1 MPDAPPARPATDD
14 GLDPGRPPRSA
25 RRTIGW
31 VAAGTFVVATF
42 AMWLYAFFLFDPG
55 LKVDE
60 LADRTFPTAAEP
72 ICAAAGARLDQLPP
86 ANTAK
91 DALERADVVD
101 QADEILRGM
110 LDQLRSV
117 APTGDDRV
125 SKGISM
131 WIDDWETYLQDRVE
145 YAAQLRQD
153 PDTRFTETV
162 KANRQI
168 SRAIDG
174 FAEVNRM
181 DSCVTPGDVG

>member
-1 MPDAPPARPATDD
+1 MPDAPTT
-14 GLDPGRPPRSA
+14 DPGTAHGSDPAPPPRSA

-31 VAAGTFVVATF
+31 VAAGTFIAATF
-42 AMWLYAFFLFDPG
+42 GMWLFAFFIYDPG

-60 LADRTFPTAAEP
+60 LADRTFPKAAEP
-72 ICAAAGARLDQLPP
+72 ICAAAEARLDRLPP

-91 DALERADVVD
+91 DAVERADVVD
-101 QADEILRGM
+101 QADEILRSM
-110 LDQLRSV
+110 LDQLRTV
-117 APTGDDRV
+117 APTGSDRV
-125 SKGISM
+125 SRGINM
-131 WIDDWETYLQDRVE
+131 WIDDWETYLQDRVD

-181 DSCVTPGDVG
+181 ESCTTPGDVG

>member
-125 SKGISM
+125 SKGIS
-131 WIDDWETYLQDRVE
+131 TP
-145 YAAQLRQD
+145 AAAALFAASGPATPSMAPWPNSSGLRASL
-153 PDTRFTETV
+153 RSV
-162 KANRQI
+162 
-168 SRAIDG
+168 
-174 FAEVNRM
+174 
-181 DSCVTPGDVG
+181 